1 MTYTDTMPE
10 QWQMCRH
17 LSSTGN
23 KDMSELILAHFS
35 PPLSRSLSL
44 TLSPLSLPCSFA
56 VAVIEKNK

>member
-35 PPLSRSLSL
+35 PLYLSLSL
-44 TLSPLSLPCSFA
+44 SPSMPCSFA

>member
-1 MTYTDTMPE
+1 MTHTDTMPE

-23 KDMSELILAHFS
+23 KDMSQLILAHFPPVSLCGALSS
-35 PPLSRSLSL
+35 PC
-44 TLSPLSLPCSFA
+44 LPCSFA